1 MICLIQ
7 NVEDYNNDL
16 RVILMAF
23 YMGVKIITP
32 ENIEKKPELGADVA
46 ATLVA
51 EFAEGQTKIWMK
63 DGGLD
68 VKSEGASEDKQQDWS
83 AREVCGKPDIVIDQ
97 DYHDRKVFRNVLKRA
112 MYRMLSERT
121 GRVLPWGSLT
131 GVRPVKI
138 AMEAVECGCTDEEI
152 QKLYQETYVASREKA
167 EACVKIARREKAII
181 ETIDERN
188 EYCLYIGIPF
198 CPTRCLYC
206 SFTSYPIG
214 VYKDKVDA
222 YLDTMEKEMEYI
234 AESYTEKKLASI
246 YIGGGT
252 PSSISAEQMDRLCS
266 MIEKHFDLSQVRE
279 YTIEAGRPD
288 STTADKLQVMKVHGV
303 DRISI
308 NPQTMNDK
316 TLRVIGRAHTAQQ
329 VEEAYA
335 MARTANIHHI
345 NMDVIAGLP
354 GENIDDFART
364 MDAALRLTPESLT
377 VHTLAIKRSSRLHL
391 ENAPLPD
398 GETASRMVQL
408 GLETAHQLGMKPYY
422 LYRQKYMAGN
432 QENVGYALP
441 GHACQYN
448 VDIMEETTHI
458 LALGAGGISKRVYP
472 EEGHI
477 GRAPNVSNIE
487 QYIARVEEMIGR
499 KRALFLP
506 EMPL

>member
-1 MICLIQ
+1 MIY
-7 NVEDYNNDL
+7 VDL
-16 RVILMAF
+16 RNSDFYDDAQVLIKSFYPRMQTSLLKDDSRLTDEDTVIYADTSMCE
-23 YMGVKIITP
+23 GVS
-32 ENIEKKPELGADVA
+32 KKEA
-46 ATLVA
+46 
-51 EFAEGQTKIWMK
+51 
-63 DGGLD
+63 
-68 VKSEGASEDKQQDWS
+68 
-83 AREVCGKPDIVIDQ
+83 
-97 DYHDRKVFRNVLKRA
+97 HDRFKKNLYLK
-112 MYRMLSERT
+112 LQGDT
-121 GRVLPWGSLT
+121 GKNLPWGYLT
-131 GVRPVKI
+131 GVRPSKI
-138 AMEAVECGCTDEEI
+138 AYSMLEAGNSDEEI
-152 QKLYQETYVASREKA
+152 MSEFEEKHFVSHDKA
-167 EACVKIARREKAII
+167 ELAMQVAKTEKKILED
-181 ETIDERN
+181 IDYTN
-188 EYCLYIGIPF
+188 GYSIYIGIPF
-198 CPTRCLYC
+198 CPTTCLYC
-206 SFTSYPIG
+206 SFTSYSLAANRS
-214 VYKDKVDA
+214 KVDL
-222 YLDTMEKEMEYI
+222 YLDALVKEMRFVADRMKGRRLDTVYF
-234 AESYTEKKLASI
+234 
-246 YIGGGT
+246 GGGT
-252 PSSISAEQMDRLCS
+252 PTTLEPEQLDRLLN
-266 MIEKHFDLSQVRE
+266 ELEADFDMSTVKELTV
-279 YTIEAGRPD
+279 EAGRPD
-288 STTADKLQVMKVHGV
+288 SVTVQKLEVLKKHGV

-364 MDAALRLTPESLT
+364 MDAALRLKPESLT

-408 GLETAHQLGMKPYY
+408 GLETAHRLGMKPYY

-499 KRALFLP
+499 KKALFLP